1 MQIEAQE
8 KLVGEQTLSNAAKV
22 QEFEERMDRA
32 VSYFE
37 AELSPH
43 GKEYL
48 TTLLKDKSGR
58 DFSKISDQ
66 MALEAMEPKMEVL
79 YKELNTKDAGAPGDV
94 MSRLH
99 PKQVQQ
105 VNIEFGR
112 WHDERGVGVHV
123 ALDGS
128 GAKATLA
135 GEEMFVNGAVSQLT
149 ELFRQQ
155 RPRARWM
162 RSPWFLVPFGIVA
175 SIGLT
180 SILVQLIHP
189 GNSSSASWWTPIAA
203 PLFFWGLWEGM
214 RWLVPAFELI
224 PPGKKSRSQWAFAA
238 VGAVALSVVA
248 SFVYG
253 AMTGSS

>member
-1 MQIEAQE
+1 MQVEAQE
-8 KLVGEQTLSNAAKV
+8 KLVAEQTRSNAAKV
-22 QEFEERMDRA
+22 KDFEERMDLA

-37 AELSPH
+37 SDLSPH

-48 TTLLKDKSGR
+48 ETLLKDKPGT

-79 YKELNTKDAGAPGDV
+79 YKELNTKDAGSPDDV

-105 VNIEFGR
+105 VSIEFGR

-155 RPRARWM
+155 RPKAGWM
-162 RSPWFLVPFGIVA
+162 RSPWFLVPFGIMT
-175 SIGLT
+175 SIALT
-180 SILVQLIHP
+180 SILVQLFHP
-189 GNSSSASWWTPIAA
+189 GNFTNASWWTPIAA
-203 PLFFWGLWEGM
+203 PVIFWGFWEGM

-238 VGAVALSVVA
+238 IGAVSFSVIA

-253 AMTGSS
+253 AMTSSG